1 MDIGNQQR
9 VIMVEP
15 EDLELSSGPQP
26 DPMAAATTASAGRLQ
41 PFAPAAVP
49 APQEPDPVPVR
60 GDS

>member
-15 EDLELSSGPQP
+15 EDLELSSGRNPTP
-26 DPMAAATTASAGRLQ
+26 WPPATTASAGRLH